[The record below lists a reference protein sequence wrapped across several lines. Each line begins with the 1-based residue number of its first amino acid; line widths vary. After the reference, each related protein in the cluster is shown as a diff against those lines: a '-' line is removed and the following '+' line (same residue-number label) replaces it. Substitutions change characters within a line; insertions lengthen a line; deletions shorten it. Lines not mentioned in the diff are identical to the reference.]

1 MINTSASVTLT
12 AQMSATATGQFLVG
26 IPEMPRPQNPLLP
39 DRIFP
44 SNPTHASTTMQGG
57 KAVFENDN
65 YTIAMGDNN
74 EVVIHN
80 KATNETYRVWGD
92 PHVQVDG
99 NQAFDFWGTT
109 TFELE
114 DGTKVTIDT
123 VPAEGH
129 KGATLSSEVTITS
142 GDYGVKVSGVDTN
155 TRGDLKIEEA
165 AGWGKTLDWVSDDGN
180 VLQENPSGAGFL
192 AVDATGRI
200 RKVDQAYINETDL
213 TKGGK
218 AAAGG
223 PHGPIGDALA
233 SKLADRFADA
243 FRMLGGLLAISMLGS
258 LISSGRS
265 DSGSDDRVYAGGSKD
280 FDEAAG
286 GIRIDLAFTVEASA
300 SFNLSF
306 G

>member
-1 MINTSASVTLT
+1 MINTSASVTL
-12 AQMSATATGQFLVG
+12 ASQMTMTVTGG
-26 IPEMPRPQNPLLP
+26 ALLGAP
-39 DRIFP
+39 SGLLNQIGSP
-44 SNPTHASTTMQGG
+44 ASNPTNASTTMQGG

-65 YTIAMGDNN
+65 YKITMGDNN

-80 KATNETYRVWGD
+80 KETNETYRIWGD

-99 NQAFDFWGTT
+99 KQAFDFWGTT

-123 VPAEGH
+123 TPAEGH
-129 KGATLSSEVTITS
+129 KGATLSSEVTITN

-155 TRGDLKIEEA
+155 TKGDLKIQEA
-165 AGWGKTLDWVSDDGN
+165 AGWGETLDWVRDDGN

-192 AVDATGRI
+192 AVDTAGKI

-218 AAAGG
+218 AKAGG
-223 PHGPIGDALA
+223 QENQIGDVLA
-233 SKLADRFADA
+233 SKLADRFSDA
-243 FRMLGGLLAISMLGS
+243 FRMLGGLVAISLIGS
-258 LISSGRS
+258 LMSSGNA
-265 DSGSDDRVYAGGSKD
+265 GSQADGRVYAGGSKD
-280 FDEAAG
+280 FDETAG
-286 GIRIDLAFTVEASA
+286 GIKIDVSFRVESSA
-300 SFNLSF
+300 TFNLSF